1 MPSLVLRF
9 TPFDFVPRFKFP
21 LSALLLQVES
31 VLPEILQLGEYRL
44 ASQQREID
52 SLKGSLK
59 AADERILSQN
69 EQILGLNS
77 EVSGN
82 GLREKEGG

>member
-1 MPSLVLRF
+1 M
-9 TPFDFVPRFKFP
+9 
-21 LSALLLQVES
+21 
-31 VLPEILQLGEYRL
+31 GEYRL

-69 EQILGLNS
+69 EQILGLSS

-82 GLREKEGG
+82 GLAEKEGG